1 MLFLRTDH
9 WFNVR
14 SGGSVAHVTGVIQG
28 LRALGYT
35 TQVVSTDPLAGV
47 KENEHFHLCEPLYRA
62 GRNLPNLPE
71 TLYNDQL
78 IKFLDHRWG
87 DWNPSF
93 VYQRY
98 SLANY
103 TGVLCKQRYRVPY
116 VCEYNGSFLWMTRQW
131 GNRRLF
137 HEKLINRIELLNMN
151 AADLVVVV
159 SRPLKSELV
168 SRGIDPNNILVNPNA
183 VDADRYSPTVDGCD
197 VRKQHHLEGKT
208 VIGFIGTFGKWHGA
222 EVLAKAFGLLLR
234 DFPGYRQ
241 EVRLLMIGDGATLP
255 SVKENLRDFR
265 ATEYA
270 ILTGL
275 VPQEKGPEYLAA
287 CDILVASHTPN
298 PDGTAFFGS
307 PTKLF
312 EYMAMGKGIVASDLD
327 QIGEILKHD
336 QTAWLVQS
344 GNAESLMRGL
354 KQLVDDPFL
363 RERLGGT
370 ARQEVVSKYTWKEHT
385 ARIADKLR
393 ERCS

>member
-1 MLFLRTDH
+1 
-9 WFNVR
+9 
-14 SGGSVAHVTGVIQG
+14 
-28 LRALGYT
+28 
-35 TQVVSTDPLAGV
+35 
-47 KENEHFHLCEPLYRA
+47 
-62 GRNLPNLPE
+62 
-71 TLYNDQL
+71 
-78 IKFLDHRWG
+78 
-87 DWNPSF
+87 
-93 VYQRY
+93 
-98 SLANY
+98 
-103 TGVLCKQRYRVPY
+103 
-116 VCEYNGSFLWMTRQW
+116 
-131 GNRRLF
+131 
-137 HEKLINRIELLNMN
+137 
-151 AADLVVVV
+151 
-159 SRPLKSELV
+159 
-168 SRGIDPNNILVNPNA
+168 
-183 VDADRYSPTVDGCD
+183 
-197 VRKQHHLEGKT
+197 

-255 SVKENLRDFR
+255 SVKENLRDFG

-287 CDILVASHTPN
+287 CDILVASHKPN

-327 QIGEILKHD
+327 QIGEILKHG

-354 KQLVDDPFL
+354 KQLVDDPVL
-363 RERLGGT
+363 RERLGGA